1 MINESSNRLARRTYT
16 PEEVAEILG
25 VPITRVRAWLRE
37 GHLEGIKVS
46 RSWLIPVSA
55 VDDMFTPPKD
65 DETKN

>member
-1 MINESSNRLARRTYT
+1 MIPESHEIPRKTYT
-16 PEEVAEILG
+16 PEEVAVMLG
-25 VPITRVRAWLRE
+25 VPVSRVRAWLRE

-55 VDDMFTPPKD
+55 VDDMFTPPRG